1 MCELKVIFKGN
12 TLMENVVR
20 ISDKDGSI
28 TLQDML
34 GDVKT
39 VSGKIVDVNLTKQE
53 AIIDS

>member
-12 TLMENVVR
+12 AIMENVVR
-20 ISDKDGSI
+20 ITDKDGSI
-28 TLQDML
+28 TLQGLL

>member
-12 TLMENVVR
+12 AIMENVVC
-20 ISDKDGSI
+20 ITDKDGSI
-28 TLQDML
+28 TLQGLL

>member
-12 TLMENVVR
+12 TIMENVVR

-28 TLQDML
+28 TLQGML

>member
-28 TLQDML
+28 TLQGML

>member
-12 TLMENVVR
+12 TIMENVVR

-28 TLQDML
+28 TLQGML

-39 VSGKIVDVNLTKQE
+39 VSGKIVDVNMTKQE